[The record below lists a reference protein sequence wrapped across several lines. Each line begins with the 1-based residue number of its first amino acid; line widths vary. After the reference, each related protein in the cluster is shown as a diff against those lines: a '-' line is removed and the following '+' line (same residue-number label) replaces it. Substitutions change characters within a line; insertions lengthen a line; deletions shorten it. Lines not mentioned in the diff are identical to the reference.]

1 MKKLY
6 GIQYLR
12 GAAAMGVVLFHAT
25 ERVGG
30 AHFGVGAAGVDI
42 FFVISGFIMWV
53 ITVERPT
60 TPARF
65 MRERFL
71 RIAPT
76 YWVATGVMVAGG
88 LLGLFPNLVLTFR
101 HVLASLFF
109 LPARSP
115 SSSRIW
121 PVLVQG
127 WTLNYEMFFYAVC
140 ALALALP
147 VRARLPFMGIV
158 FGTLVVLRQVSGGE
172 ALALHFYGRP
182 VVLEFLA
189 GALTGKLWLAG
200 RLPRGAAA
208 PLFLT
213 GALVAFAAVDIGWL
227 PYDVRIL
234 GPSACLLV
242 AGMVGIEAGG
252 RLRFIRPLAYLGD
265 GSYSIYLWHTLAI
278 SVVLRASDVLGLPA
292 AARLPLCL
300 AGGTVAG
307 LIAYEIIERPLT
319 VLLKRSSRST
329 ADVRRDARQQS
340 RASHEVRPG
349 SHEVRPESH
358 TS

>member
-30 AHFGVGAAGVDI
+30 SHFVIGAAGVDI

-53 ITVERPT
+53 ISVERPT

-65 MRERFL
+65 VRDRFL

-76 YWVATGVMVAGG
+76 YWIATAVMVAGG
-88 LLGLFPNLVLTFR
+88 LLGLFPNLVLTVR

-109 LPARSP
+109 LPAHSP
-115 SSSRIW
+115 SNGHVW

-127 WTLNYEMFFYAVC
+127 WTLNYEMFFYVVF

-147 VRARLPFMGIV
+147 ERTRLPFMAIV
-158 FGTLVVLRQVSGGE
+158 FGTLVVLRE
-172 ALALHFYGRP
+172 LAGSDVFVLHFYGRP
-182 VVLEFLA
+182 VILEFLA
-189 GALTGKLWLAG
+189 GAVIGRLWLAD
-200 RLPRGAAA
+200 RRPRGVA
-208 PLFLT
+208 PLLFMAV
-213 GALVAFAAVDIGWL
+213 ALIGFAAVDLGRL
-227 PYDVRIL
+227 PYHTGIL
-234 GPSACLLV
+234 APCACLLV
-242 AGMVGIEAGG
+242 AGIVGIEAAG
-252 RLRFIRPLAYLGD
+252 RLPFSRALAYLGD

-278 SVVLRASDVLGLPA
+278 SVALRASDVLGLPLS
-292 AARLPLCL
+292 ARLPLCL
-300 AGGTVAG
+300 AGGTLGG
-307 LIAYEIIERPLT
+307 LIAYEVVERPVT
-319 VLLKRSSRST
+319 AFLKQIPRARASAPT
-329 ADVRRDARQQS
+329 DART
-340 RASHEVRPG
+340 RAG
-349 SHEVRPESH
+349 AGADVRPESR